1 MELSINTFF
10 LFGSVIL
17 TGLSAGLF
25 YSWSV
30 SVIPGTQNVVD
41 STYLETMQSINR
53 EILNPLFFLIFFG
66 SLVFL
71 GVTSVYEFYSNQLT
85 FWFVLSATITYLIGT
100 LGVTVIGN
108 VPLNN
113 QLAAL
118 ELKEMNVSHLAE
130 FRKTYEIKWNQ
141 FHLIRT
147 VFAVI
152 SFISIVLALL
162 VETKR

>member
-1 MELSINTFF
+1 MVLSIKIFF

-71 GVTSVYEFYSNQLT
+71 GITSVYEFYNNQLT

-108 VPLNN
+108 VPLND
-113 QLAAL
+113 QLAEL
-118 ELKEMNVSHLAE
+118 KLKEMNVNHLAE
-130 FRKTYEIKWNQ
+130 FRKSYEIKWNQ

-147 VFAVI
+147 IFAVI

-162 VETKR
+162 VETKI